1 MKDIHLEGFRH
12 IEVTSFANSH
22 TAAILEKCRRFGDYA
37 EKVRTIGLNQVQYR
51 LELLGPLDH
60 EVLVRD
66 PFSGEPRRMICF
78 DSNSYLGMHLHP
90 AVRASV
96 HKAIDDVGY
105 GTPSAQVL
113 GGTKRYLSALED
125 ELASLHRREAALV
138 FPSGYQANIGILT
151 GLLRRSDAVI
161 HDVFSHASLQ
171 DGCHWSGA
179 EVIRYPHND
188 LEALDRILSVYPG
201 RGRMVVTDGIFSMHG
216 DLAPLPD
223 LIALCRR
230 HDAVLMVDDAH
241 SLGIL
246 GANGEGIEEHFGLIG
261 EIKLLMGTFSKA
273 PGSMGGYLVAEKP
286 VVDYLRYIS
295 HPALFTASLPAPICA
310 GVTTA
315 LRVMREE
322 PEHRHRLWEATRRL
336 WKGLADAGFKLRPL
350 ESPIIPVQ
358 IGPAELLAPL
368 SVALFE
374 AGIKAGVVQ
383 YPAVPRGESILRLS
397 VCSRHTDTEIDRV
410 VEILGEIGRRLDLL

>member
-22 TAAILEKCRRFGDYA
+22 TPAILEKCRRFHDYA
-37 EKVRTIGLNQVQYR
+37 EEVRTIGLNQVQYR

-66 PFSGEPRRMICF
+66 PFSGEPRRMICL

-90 AVRASV
+90 QVRAAV
-96 HKAIDDVGY
+96 HKAIDDAGY

-113 GGTKRYLSALED
+113 GGNNRYLRALEE

-179 EVIRYPHND
+179 EVVRYPHKD
-188 LEALDRILSVYPG
+188 LEALERILSTQPG
-201 RGRMVVTDGIFSMHG
+201 RGRMVVTDGLFSMHG

-223 LIALCRR
+223 LIALCQRR
-230 HDAVLMVDDAH
+230 DAVLMVDDAH

-246 GANGEGIEEHFGLIG
+246 GAHGEGIEEHFGVIG
-261 EIKLLMGTFSKA
+261 KVDLLMGTFSKA
-273 PGSMGGYLVAEKP
+273 PGSMGGYLVGEKD
-286 VVDYLRYIS
+286 VIDYLRYIA

-322 PEHRHRLWEATRRL
+322 PEHRHRLWEATHRL
-336 WKGLADAGFKLRPL
+336 WKGLADAGLKLRPL
-350 ESPIIPVQ
+350 ESPIIPVH

-397 VCSRHTDTEIDRV
+397 VCSRHTDAEIDRV
-410 VEILGEIGRRLDLL
+410 VDALGEIGRRLGLL